1 MRRGLLSLSLIV
13 MVLAACGPSPR
24 PAASAAPSRT
34 LEAGERWLPVA
45 NFGAD
50 GLCAGGGTVGDFRL
64 HGAANDPR
72 LTWMIAP
79 DGRRM
84 ELAWPAGF
92 SARFTPNLEVLDDHG
107 QRVAVEG
114 SLVTGG
120 CPTDDAGVTL
130 PDFTT
135 PAP

>member
-1 MRRGLLSLSLIV
+1 MRRGLLSLPMIV
-13 MVLAACGPSPR
+13 MVIASCG
-24 PAASAAPSRT
+24 SAPTATPTATPSRT
-34 LEAGERWLPVA
+34 LGAGERWLPVA
-45 NFGAD
+45 NFGSN

-64 HGAANDPR
+64 RGAADDPR
-72 LTWMIAP
+72 LAWMIWP
-79 DGRRM
+79 DGRRT
-84 ELAWPAGF
+84 ELAWPVGY

-120 CPTDDAGVTL
+120 CGILDTGVTL
-130 PDFTT
+130 PEFTT